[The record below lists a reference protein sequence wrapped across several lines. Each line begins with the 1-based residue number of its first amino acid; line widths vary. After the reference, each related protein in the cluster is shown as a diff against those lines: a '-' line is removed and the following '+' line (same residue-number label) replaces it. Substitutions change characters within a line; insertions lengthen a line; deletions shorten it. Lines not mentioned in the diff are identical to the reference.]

1 MAARYTIIVLLSVIA
16 VNVVLGD
23 LQCTYDV
30 PDVPTNWIVMAPE
43 CQDAMT
49 ALINTKLL
57 NSAQYLALGAYFSR
71 DSVNRIG
78 FSDLFYINADA
89 NRDQAIE
96 LIDYIVLRGEYTSPD
111 NILQLFYTP
120 AVQEWDSAED
130 AVTSALNLEADLT
143 NQFHN
148 TIVTCESQGINDYN
162 IANWLS
168 RYFLGDQYSDQ
179 KFFADLISSLDK
191 MKAQHQ
197 DLGEFFADLELL
209 SL

>member
-1 MAARYTIIVLLSVIA
+1 
-16 VNVVLGD
+16 
-23 LQCTYDV
+23 
-30 PDVPTNWIVMAPE
+30 MAPE

-111 NILQLFYTP
+111 NILQLF
-120 AVQEWDSAED
+120 VSF
-130 AVTSALNLEADLT
+130 L
-143 NQFHN
+143 
-148 TIVTCESQGINDYN
+148 
-162 IANWLS
+162 
-168 RYFLGDQYSDQ
+168 FLGNPTYTIFIILSFSTLQPFKNGTVQ
-179 KFFADLISSLDK
+179 K
-191 MKAQHQ
+191 MQ
-197 DLGEFFADLELL
+197 
-209 SL
+209 